1 MDYDNYT
8 VGGSVYAELDLDK
21 IQIEAN
27 FSITYTD
34 AYINSKN
41 ATHIRVRILF
51 YSTYTWYMK
60 RKIIYVHDFCN
71 AGFFW
76 FYFAK
81 TAN

>member
-51 YSTYTWYMK
+51 YTKYMIHEK
-60 RKIIYVHDFCN
+60 
-71 AGFFW
+71 
-76 FYFAK
+76 
-81 TAN
+81 